1 MHLFQAP
8 HFLPFPPRD
17 ESSSSRPCKYFKKMN
32 SSSPTESSP
41 TESGG
46 FALTFGISI
55 GVLSAIAIAI
65 FASYFCT
72 RKSSA
77 AGRSHLDGSLSMDD
91 QDSVV
96 IDIGLDEATLNTY
109 PQLLYSEAKEKLQ
122 SGDDGS
128 AGASCCSI
136 CLADYKD
143 SDLLRLL
150 PDCDHLFPFTVHRS
164 MAEVAYFLP
173 NMSKLACPN
182 PKQCHRNSF
191 QGTPEG
197 VL

>member
-1 MHLFQAP
+1 
-8 HFLPFPPRD
+8 
-17 ESSSSRPCKYFKKMN
+17 MN

-109 PQLLYSEAKEKLQ
+109 PQLLYSEAKEKLE

-136 CLADYKD
+136 CLAEYKD

-150 PDCDHLFPFTVHRS
+150 PDCDHLFHSQCIDPW
-164 MAEVAYFLP
+164 L
-173 NMSKLACPN
+173 KLHTSCPV
-182 PKQCHRNSF
+182 CRNSPVR
-191 QGTPEG
+191 TPSNVTETASREPRR
-197 VL
+197 VFFDTWFVQFMH